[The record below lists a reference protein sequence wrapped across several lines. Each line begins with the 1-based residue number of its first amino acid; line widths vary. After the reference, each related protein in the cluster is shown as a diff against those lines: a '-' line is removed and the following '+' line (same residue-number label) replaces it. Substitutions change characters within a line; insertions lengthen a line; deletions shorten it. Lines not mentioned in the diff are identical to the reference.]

1 MASAMSRPLDAYNL
15 QLFTA
20 VAREGSIARAAA
32 CEHIAPSAL
41 SRRLADLEAAL
52 GGALLVRSP
61 RGIALTDAGRLVLAR
76 AERIDHELQQ
86 LAGDVQALGD
96 EVAGTVRLWA
106 NPSAVIGAL
115 PERLQALHGRY
126 PRVSVRLQEGNT
138 ADVLRACL
146 DDRADVG
153 VAVQTDAPPGIE
165 TWAFADDPLMVVLPA
180 GHPLARQRTL
190 SFAQVLDH
198 PLVGVQV
205 GGSLHQTLSQRAAAL
220 HRPISFA
227 VTVNSFDAVC
237 RMVEAGLGIAVV
249 PASAAS
255 AYAGTRRFV
264 RRALD
269 EAWAERQLCVY
280 ALRKTPRLRAVQ
292 ALIEAL
298 RAPA

>member
-1 MASAMSRPLDAYNL
+1 MSRPLDAYNL
-15 QLFTA
+15 HLFAA

-32 CEHIAPSAL
+32 REHLAPSAL

-61 RGIALTDAGRLVLAR
+61 RGVALTEAGQLVLDR
-76 AERIDHELQQ
+76 AERIQGDLQQ
-86 LAGDVQALGD
+86 LASEVQALGGR
-96 EVAGTVRLWA
+96 VSGVVRLWA
-106 NPSAVIGAL
+106 NPSAVIGGL
-115 PERLQALHGRY
+115 PERLQALRESF
-126 PRVSVRLQEGNT
+126 PQVSVRLHEGNT

-153 VAVQTDAPPGIE
+153 VAVRSDAPPGLD
-165 TWAFADDPLMVVLPA
+165 TWPFASDPLMVVLPA
-180 GHPLARQRTL
+180 GHALARQRAL
-190 SFAQVLDH
+190 RFDQVLDH

-205 GGSLHQTLSQRAAAL
+205 GGSLDQTLSQRAAAMR
-220 HRPISFA
+220 RPLGFA

-269 EAWAERQLCVY
+269 EPWAARELCVY
-280 ALRKTPRLRAVQ
+280 ALRKTPRPRAVQ
-292 ALIEAL
+292 AMLDAL
-298 RAPA
+298 KR

>member
-1 MASAMSRPLDAYNL
+1 MSRPLDAYNL
-15 QLFTA
+15 HLFA
-20 VAREGSIARAAA
+20 VTAREGSIARAAA
-32 CEHIAPSAL
+32 RAHLAPSAL

-61 RGIALTDAGRLVLAR
+61 RGIALTDAGQLVLAR
-76 AERIDHELQQ
+76 AERIDHDLQR
-86 LAGDVQALGD
+86 LASDVQALGN

-115 PERLQALHGRY
+115 PERLQALRKRF
-126 PRVSVRLQEGNT
+126 PRLSVCLHEGNT

-153 VAVQTDAPPGIE
+153 VAVQTDTPPGIDS
-165 TWAFADDPLMVVLPA
+165 WAFASDPLMVVLPA
-180 GHPLARQRTL
+180 GHPLARQRAL
-190 SFAQVLDH
+190 RFEQVLDH
-198 PLVGVQV
+198 PLVGVQA
-205 GGSLHQTLSQRAAAL
+205 GGSLDQTLSQRAAAL

-249 PASAAS
+249 PESAAS

-269 EAWAERQLCVY
+269 EPWAPRQLRVV
-280 ALRKTPRLRAVQ
+280 ALRKTPRPRAVQ
-292 ALIEAL
+292 ALIDAL
-298 RAPA
+298 QAPA

>member
-1 MASAMSRPLDAYNL
+1 MSRPLDAYNL

>member
-1 MASAMSRPLDAYNL
+1 MSRPLDAYNL
-15 QLFTA
+15 HLFAA

-32 CEHIAPSAL
+32 REHLAPSAL
-41 SRRLADLEAAL
+41 SRRLADLESAL

-61 RGIALTDAGRLVLAR
+61 RGIALTDAGQLVLER
-76 AERIDHELQQ
+76 AERIDHDLQR
-86 LAGDVQALGD
+86 LASDVQALGD
-96 EVAGTVRLWA
+96 TVAGTVRLWA

-115 PERLQALHGRY
+115 PERLQTLRERF
-126 PRVSVRLQEGNT
+126 PRVNVHLHEGNT

-153 VAVQTDAPPGIE
+153 VAVQVDTPPGIE
-165 TWAFADDPLMVVLPA
+165 TWAFASDPLMVVLPA
-180 GHPLARQRTL
+180 GHPLARQRAL
-190 SFAQVLDH
+190 KFEQVLDH
-198 PLVGVQV
+198 PLVGVQA
-205 GGSLHQTLSQRAAAL
+205 GGSLDQTLSQRAAAL
-220 HRPISFA
+220 HRPIAFA

-249 PASAAS
+249 PESAAS

-269 EAWAERQLCVY
+269 EAWAPRELRVY

-298 RAPA
+298 RTPD

>member
-20 VAREGSIARAAA
+20 VAAEGSIARAAA
-32 CEHIAPSAL
+32 REHIAPSAL
-41 SRRLADLEAAL
+41 SRRLADLEHAL
-52 GGALLVRSP
+52 GAPLLVRSP

-115 PERLQALHGRY
+115 PERLQALRERF
-126 PRVSVRLQEGNT
+126 PRVSVRLHEGNT

-153 VAVQTDAPPGIE
+153 VAVQADAPPGLE
-165 TWAFADDPLMVVLPA
+165 TWAFASDPLMVVLPA
-180 GHPLARQRTL
+180 GHPLARQRVL

-198 PLVGVQV
+198 PLVGVQA
-205 GGSLHQTLSQRAAAL
+205 GGSLDQTLSQRAAAL
-220 HRPISFA
+220 HRSISFA

-255 AYAGTRRFV
+255 AYAGNRRFV

-269 EAWAERQLCVY
+269 EAWAPRQLCVY

-298 RAPA
+298 RDPA

>member
-1 MASAMSRPLDAYNL
+1 MATAMSRPLDAYNL

-115 PERLQALHGRY
+115 PERLQALHGCY

-165 TWAFADDPLMVVLPA
+165 TWAFSDDPLMVVLPA

-269 EAWAERQLCVY
+269 EPWAPRQLCVY